1 MTESTENSTIGKS
14 FQKRRTRLKLTNF
27 KAFGEPVNIDI
38 RPITLIFGANSSG
51 KSSIIH
57 SLLYTHQLLNV
68 SHKLRPHDISFTEL
82 GGSLVDLGGYPHFL
96 YKHDSLNQ
104 LDISLSLLE
113 EGNDK
118 EKNQSTI
125 KDSFTSSFS
134 LLQQKSQSGEPRLVL
149 RRQIFADEILVVTFE
164 FDLDALGTGNE
175 QPPRI
180 TFGNHPEIEE
190 ISKRNYY
197 KMLAILEAELTTD
210 MPKEHSEYDLRI
222 NWVRSLTHNTEEFT
236 FFTQLRHADGFDGGF
251 IGSERLRISSR
262 ELIDNFYRF
271 SSKFIEDYFQSLHDR
286 HVHLQQFM
294 TNELTFRTF
303 KNISRRQS
311 KYISF
316 DSDFRDFRF
325 EFLRRV
331 RKSDDFFRSIAYLGP
346 IRKIPAR
353 LFRDFEDVVLSD
365 SDGSAA
371 WQRLTKNTQLVNRIN
386 HTLQQLGINYE
397 LRLNSPEDAYII
409 EKSDYDNLIDS
420 IENEMAKNEVV
431 VSEIVAKLRN
441 MSTRRNGIP
450 FIELIDKNAD
460 TKVSH
465 RDVGVGISQVLPI
478 LVNCYTDWE
487 SIVCVEQPELHL
499 HPKLQGNLADV
510 FIDTALSS
518 KSKKTYIIETHSEH
532 IIRRLMRRVREG
544 KISKDDISIV
554 YVEPGPNGSTVTPI
568 RIDEDG
574 DIIDEWPNGF
584 FEEGFRDHLAGR

>member
-1 MTESTENSTIGKS
+1 MTESTENSTIGKY

-27 KAFGEPVNIDI
+27 KAFGESVNIDI

-96 YKHDSLNQ
+96 YKHDALNK
-104 LDISLSLLE
+104 LEIGLSFLEDGSDEVKNSIKTKELL
-113 EGNDK
+113 
-118 EKNQSTI
+118 ST
-125 KDSFTSSFS
+125 SYTLF
-134 LLQQKSQSGEPRLVL
+134 LQQNQDGHTHLVL
-149 RRQIFADEILVVTFE
+149 KRMICADDVLVLTLE
-164 FDLDALGTGNE
+164 FDLDAVASGNE
-175 QPPRI
+175 HPPKV
-180 TFGNHPEIEE
+180 TYGNHKEIETLVRE
-190 ISKRNYY
+190 NY
-197 KMLAILEAELTTD
+197 LSALSILGPELID
-210 MPKEHSEYDLRI
+210 SQSQENQAASSDWLQR
-222 NWVRSLTHNTEEFT
+222 LTENTEEYEIFK
-236 FFTQLRHADGFDGGF
+236 QMRHTDVFEGDF
-251 IGSERLRISSR
+251 IGSERLRISSS
-262 ELIDNFYRF
+262 ELMENFFRI
-271 SSKFIEDYFQSLHDR
+271 SSGFLEQYFNSLYDR
-286 HVHLQQFM
+286 HEILRQFM
-294 TNELTFRTF
+294 HNKKNF
-303 KNISRRQS
+303 KSIFNLHRRQ
-311 KYISF
+311 KKFISF
-316 DSDFRDFRF
+316 DSDYRDFRI

-331 RKSDDFFRSIAYLGP
+331 RKSDDFFSSIAYLGP

-386 HTLQQLGINYE
+386 QTLQQLGINYE
-397 LRLNSPEDAYII
+397 LRLNSPEDALII
-409 EKSDYDNLIDS
+409 EKSDYDNLIES
-420 IENEMAKNEVV
+420 IENEMANNEVV

-450 FIELIDKNAD
+450 FIELVDKNSD

-487 SIVCVEQPELHL
+487 NIVCVEQPELHL
-499 HPKLQGNLADV
+499 HPKLQGDLADV
-510 FIDTALSS
+510 FIDTALTP
-518 KSKKTYIIETHSEH
+518 KSNKTYIIETHSEH

-568 RIDEDG
+568 RMDEDG
-574 DIIDEWPNGF
+574 DLIDEWPNGF
-584 FEEGFRDHLAGR
+584 FEEGFRDHLAGRQ